1 MKQKRIIK
9 WKNYN
14 IKIMGEQDMQL
25 EILDNKLKV
34 VKLNTNETVPEV
46 VFKQGFY
53 SITKTNEE
61 LSIVVDENINIQS
74 DIIEYN
80 WRAIKIVG
88 TLDFSLIG
96 ILSRIST
103 ILAQA
108 EISIF
113 AISTYNTDY
122 ILLKANQLENAI
134 EVLKQNN
141 YEII

>member
-1 MKQKRIIK
+1 
-9 WKNYN
+9 
-14 IKIMGEQDMQL
+14 MQL

-34 VKLNTNETVPEV
+34 IKLNANEAVPEV
-46 VFKQGFY
+46 VFKQEFY

-61 LSIVVDENINIQS
+61 LSIVVDEDIDIQS

-80 WRAIKIVG
+80 WRAMKIVG

-122 ILLKANQLENAI
+122 ILLKANKLEKAI

>member
-1 MKQKRIIK
+1 
-9 WKNYN
+9 
-14 IKIMGEQDMQL
+14 MQL
-25 EILDNKLKV
+25 EILNNKLKV
-34 VKLNTNETVPEV
+34 VKLNTNETVPEI
-46 VFKQGFY
+46 VFKQRFY
-53 SITKTNEE
+53 SITKTSEE
-61 LSIVVDENINIQS
+61 LSIVVDEDINIQS
-74 DIIEYN
+74 DIVEYN

-108 EISIF
+108 QISIF

-122 ILLKANQLENAI
+122 ILLKANQLENAV

>member
-1 MKQKRIIK
+1 MK
-9 WKNYN
+9 
-14 IKIMGEQDMQL
+14 L

-46 VFKQGFY
+46 VFKQDFY

-61 LSIVVDENINIQS
+61 LSIVVDENINISS
-74 DIIEYN
+74 DIVEYN

-108 EISIF
+108 KISIF

>member
-1 MKQKRIIK
+1 
-9 WKNYN
+9 
-14 IKIMGEQDMQL
+14 MQL

-34 VKLNTNETVPEV
+34 VKLNANEAVPEI
-46 VFKQGFY
+46 VFKQEFY

-61 LSIVVDENINIQS
+61 LSIVVDEDIDIQS
-74 DIIEYN
+74 NIIEYN
-80 WRAIKIVG
+80 WRAMKIVG

-122 ILLKANQLENAI
+122 ILLKANKLEKAI